1 MGFDKIER
9 EIEFAADSASQVVSF
24 QIDDEESIALVV
36 PPTVYPP
43 RRDTRLMIEA
53 LRRLTCEPGHL
64 LEIGTGSGAIAI
76 AMAKQGWRVSA
87 VDVNP
92 LAVAAARG
100 NAESNGV
107 SHLMNIDEGG
117 VGEEGWNISEE
128 VDVVAW
134 NLPYLQPVLD
144 DETSLG
150 PLEEAALGD
159 EPESNWSQSLLDG
172 LGKSSTENRTF
183 VLLFRLDP
191 ESPSNPED
199 WLIRGWSSRC
209 LAEQRIGDDTL
220 AVMAFWKPASGT
232 PESFIEECESTMDAA
247 RKLSGDRWLRLRA
260 GIQTSGRGR
269 QNSTWTS
276 SEGDMTATWSL
287 EPSIIERYPPGL
299 IQTAVGASLAD
310 TLLMDVKWPNDL
322 ILDGRKA
329 GGILVESS
337 SNDGRVRIGVG
348 LNRRPREVDGVS
360 TAGWT
365 ETVGELTTSEVF
377 QRADAS
383 IASLFDSTPPIPKTT
398 PEQLRSKSWRVMA
411 RSLSRGV
418 VIRSGE
424 STVRILGL
432 GDSGTLQVIEGNEL
446 SQTDDVGGLLI
457 AF

>member
-1 MGFDKIER
+1 
-9 EIEFAADSASQVVSF
+9 
-24 QIDDEESIALVV
+24 
-36 PPTVYPP
+36 
-43 RRDTRLMIEA
+43 
-53 LRRLTCEPGHL
+53 
-64 LEIGTGSGAIAI
+64 
-76 AMAKQGWRVSA
+76 
-87 VDVNP
+87 
-92 LAVAAARG
+92 
-100 NAESNGV
+100 
-107 SHLMNIDEGG
+107 
-117 VGEEGWNISEE
+117 
-128 VDVVAW
+128 
-134 NLPYLQPVLD
+134 
-144 DETSLG
+144 
-150 PLEEAALGD
+150 
-159 EPESNWSQSLLDG
+159 
-172 LGKSSTENRTF
+172 
-183 VLLFRLDP
+183 
-191 ESPSNPED
+191 
-199 WLIRGWSSRC
+199 
-209 LAEQRIGDDTL
+209 
-220 AVMAFWKPASGT
+220 
-232 PESFIEECESTMDAA
+232 
-247 RKLSGDRWLRLRA
+247 
-260 GIQTSGRGR
+260 
-269 QNSTWTS
+269 
-276 SEGDMTATWSL
+276 MTATWSL

-418 VIRSGE
+418 VSRSGE